1 MLFDLQSR
9 NRRTAVKIIYLGL
22 AILMGGGLVLFGI
35 GTGTGGGGLLDVFT
49 GGGSSTSA
57 QISSAEKR
65 ANREIRLHPQDP
77 QAWADLARAR
87 YQTAGLGDNYD
98 QTANQGTGAFTTQ
111 GRAKLRTAATAWQRY
126 LTLEPDHPDPTLA
139 RLMVN
144 VYDQT
149 GLDDPAQ
156 AANAMEIVTEA
167 QPSASS
173 FGALA
178 QYAYLA
184 GQERKGDLAA
194 GKAVQLA
201 VPAQRRLL
209 RTQLAAIKTQARLQA
224 ARNSAAGGSVAGG
237 SAAPQTKRTG
247 DTSGVG

>member
-9 NRRTAVKIIYLGL
+9 NRRTFVKIIYLGL

-35 GTGTGGGGLLDVFT
+35 GTGTGGGGLLDAFSDN
-49 GGGSSTSA
+49 GSSTSA
-57 QISSAEKR
+57 QISTAERR
-65 ANREIRLHPQDP
+65 ANRAIRLHPQDP

-98 QTANQGTGAFTTQ
+98 QTANQGAGAFTAQ
-111 GRAKLRTAATAWQRY
+111 GRAKLRTAAAAWQRY
-126 LTLEPDHPDPTLA
+126 LTLEPDNPDVTLA
-139 RLMVN
+139 RLMAN

-156 AANAMEIVTEA
+156 AANAMEIVTEG
-167 QPSASS
+167 QPSAAAYS
-173 FGALA
+173 ALA

-194 GKAVQLA
+194 ARAVQLA
-201 VPAQRRLL
+201 PDAQRKLV
-209 RTQLAAIKTQARLQA
+209 RTQLAAFKTQVQT
-224 ARNSAAGGSVAGG
+224 AAGGGG
-237 SAAPQTKRTG
+237 ASRSAAPQTKRRG
-247 DTSGVG
+247 DTQGVG